1 MLLPLLTLASAA
13 LCLVGYMM
21 LAVDE
26 QHQELAIL
34 RAVGAKPK
42 IVIFILAIQSLIV
55 LLSSLGVGISLGTII
70 TFLILMKQPLV
81 TSITILEITGWLLAA
96 LAGMLIFSLYPAFRI
111 AKASI
116 LKIMT

>member
-1 MLLPLLTLASAA
+1 VVLFFKLTLCIQNIACFSAS
-13 LCLVGYMM
+13 
-21 LAVDE
+21 
-26 QHQELAIL
+26 
-34 RAVGAKPK
+34 K
-42 IVIFILAIQSLIV
+42 SLIV
-55 LLSSLGVGISLGTII
+55 LLSSLGAGIPFGTII

-96 LAGMLIFSLYPAFRI
+96 LLGMFIFSLYPAFRI